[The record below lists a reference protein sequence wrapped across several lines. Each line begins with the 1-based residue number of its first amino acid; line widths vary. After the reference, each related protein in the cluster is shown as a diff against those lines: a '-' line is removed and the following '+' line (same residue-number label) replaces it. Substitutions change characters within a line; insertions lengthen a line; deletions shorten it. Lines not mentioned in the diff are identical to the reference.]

1 MDRREQL
8 ERHNQIKR
16 RQQKEKA
23 IETTLMISAS
33 VAVISVLFIVF
44 FIFYE
49 GLPLFNVTSIW
60 EFFFSIDWFPT
71 AEVPSYGIGAFI
83 LGSIYVTLLAL
94 VISVPIGVLAG
105 IFLAEIAKGRIA
117 SVLRSVV
124 QLLAS
129 IPSVI
134 YGIFGVVIVAP
145 VVRTVFG
152 GSGFSMLSAAIIL
165 GIMIL
170 PTIISITQV
179 SIKAVPD
186 EYREGSL
193 ALGSTKS
200 QTILR
205 VLLPA
210 GRSGIVAGIVLG
222 MGRAIGETM
231 AVLMVGGNASNLSK
245 GLTDSVRTLTMN
257 IVTDMS
263 YADGYHMT
271 ALFTTGIA
279 LFIFILAN
287 NITVQLIL
295 RKSKV
300 IDEV

>member
-1 MDRREQL
+1 MDSHLQL
-8 ERHNQIKR
+8 SDKKR
-16 RQQKEKA
+16 RNREKA
-23 IETTLMISAS
+23 IQTLLLVSAS
-33 VAVISVLFIVF
+33 AAAVSVIFIIF
-44 FIFYE
+44 FIFLE
-49 GLPLFNVTSIW
+49 GLPLFNVTSVW
-60 EFFFSIDWFPT
+60 KFFFSTKWFPT
-71 AEVPSYGIGAFI
+71 SSEPSYGIASFI
-83 LGSIYVTLLAL
+83 LGSISVTLLAL
-94 VISVPIGVLAG
+94 LFSVPIGVLG
-105 IFLAEIAKGRIA
+105 GVFLSEMARGKTA
-117 SVLRSVV
+117 SVLKSVV

-134 YGIFGVVIVAP
+134 YGIFGVVIIAP
-145 VVRTVFG
+145 FVRTVFG
-152 GSGFSMLSAAIIL
+152 DSGFSLLTASIVL
-165 GIMIL
+165 GIMTL

-179 SIKAVPD
+179 SIQAVPN

-200 QTILR
+200 QSIIR

-210 GRSGIVAGIVLG
+210 ARSGIIAGVVLG

-231 AVLMVGGNASNLSK
+231 AVLMVGGNASNLNR

-263 YADGYHMT
+263 YADGDHMT

-287 NITVQLIL
+287 NIMVQLIL
-295 RKSKV
+295 RKSKYLK
-300 IDEV
+300 EF

>member
-1 MDRREQL
+1 MDSHLQL
-8 ERHNQIKR
+8 TDKKR
-16 RQQKEKA
+16 RNREKA
-23 IETTLMISAS
+23 IQTLLLVSAS
-33 VAVISVLFIVF
+33 AAAVSVIFIIF
-44 FIFYE
+44 FIFLE
-49 GLPLFNVTSIW
+49 GLLLFNVTSVW
-60 EFFFSIDWFPT
+60 KFFFSTKWFPT
-71 AEVPSYGIGAFI
+71 SPEPSYGIASFI
-83 LGSIYVTLLAL
+83 LGSISVTLLAL
-94 VISVPIGVLAG
+94 LFSVPIGVLG
-105 IFLAEIAKGRIA
+105 GVFLSEMARGKTA
-117 SVLRSVV
+117 SVLKSVV

-134 YGIFGVVIVAP
+134 YGIFGVVIIAP
-145 VVRTVFG
+145 FVRTVFG
-152 GSGFSMLSAAIIL
+152 GSGFSLLTASIVL
-165 GIMIL
+165 GIMTL

-179 SIKAVPD
+179 SIQAVPN

-200 QTILR
+200 QSIIM

-210 GRSGIVAGIVLG
+210 ARSGIIAGVVLG

-231 AVLMVGGNASNLSK
+231 AVLMVGGNASNLNR

-263 YADGYHMT
+263 YADGDHMT

-287 NITVQLIL
+287 NIMVQLIL
-295 RKSKV
+295 RKSKYLK
-300 IDEV
+300 EF

>member
-1 MDRREQL
+1 VDHAVQLDLQKQIAQRRRRE
-8 ERHNQIKR
+8 KS
-16 RQQKEKA
+16 
-23 IETTLMISAS
+23 IEIMLLISAS
-33 VAVISVLFIVF
+33 VAIISVLFIIV
-44 FIFYE
+44 FIFLE

-60 EFFFSIDWFPT
+60 EFFFSLDWFPT
-71 AEVPSYGIGAFI
+71 EEVPSYGIGAFI

-94 VISVPIGVLAG
+94 AFSVPIGVLAG
-105 IFLAEIAKGRIA
+105 IFLAELAKGRIA
-117 SVLRSVV
+117 NILKSVV

-134 YGIFGVVIVAP
+134 YGIFGVVIIAP
-145 VVRTVFG
+145 MVRTLFG

-165 GIMIL
+165 GVMTL

-179 SIKAVPD
+179 SIKAVPN
-186 EYREGSL
+186 EFREGSL

-200 QTILR
+200 QCIIR

-210 GRSGIVAGIVLG
+210 ARSGIVAGIVLG

-231 AVLMVGGNASNLSK
+231 AVLMVGGNAPNLSK

-279 LFIFILAN
+279 LFIFIMAN
-287 NITVQLIL
+287 NIVVQLIL
-295 RKSKV
+295 RRANLK
-300 IDEV
+300 DEV